1 MPETQTQPSVRTS
14 TPRPVPRIIFAG
26 GGLGLAALLL
36 GIWAA
41 LERLGWQ
48 VPTLQPDLLL
58 AHGPLMVCGFLGT
71 LIALERAVAVRQ
83 PWAFVAPLLLGG
95 GAMVLGLGAGRL
107 AAVLLLA
114 GSLGFIAIY
123 GVMLA
128 RSFTDFTLVMTL
140 GAVALL
146 LGNLFWAFGVMIPIM
161 VYWWAGFLI
170 LTIFGER
177 LELSRMRPRRGGQ
190 RAGAYLVLGIYVTA
204 LGLATQSPRH
214 GMQLAGLG
222 MVGMALWL
230 LLFDSAWHLMR
241 RPGLT
246 RYIGLNLIVGYIWL
260 AVSGYLWLTRAGS
273 LFFGYDAMLHSL
285 FLGFVISMVFAHAPI
300 IFPAISGRVLPW
312 RRGFYLPIGLLQL
325 TLICR
330 IGIDL
335 ARHPN
340 AFAWRWAGLL
350 NAVALLGFILY
361 ATISAWI
368 GQPQTHTA

>member
-1 MPETQTQPSVRTS
+1 M
-14 TPRPVPRIIFAG
+14 
-26 GGLGLAALLL
+26 AALLL

-48 VPTLQPDLLL
+48 VPALQPDLLL

-71 LIALERAVAVRQ
+71 LIAMERAVAVRQ
-83 PWAFVAPLLLGG
+83 RWAFAAPLLLGG
-95 GAMVLGLGAGRL
+95 GALVLALGADRL

-114 GSLGFIAIY
+114 GSLVFMAIY
-123 GVMLA
+123 GLILA

-140 GAVALL
+140 GALALL

-177 LELSRMRPRRGGQ
+177 LELSRMRPRIGGQ
-190 RAGAYLVLGIYVTA
+190 RAGAWLVLAIYVFA

-214 GMQLAGLG
+214 GMQLAGIG

-230 LLFDSAWHLMR
+230 LFFDSAWHLLR

-246 RYIGLNLIVGYIWL
+246 RYIGLNLIIGYIWL

-273 LFFGYDAMLHSL
+273 LIFGYDAMLHSL

-312 RRGFYLPIGLLQL
+312 RRGFYLPIALLHM

-340 AFAWRWAGLL
+340 AFAWKWAGLL
-350 NAVALLGFILY
+350 NAVALLSFILY
-361 ATISAWI
+361 AAISAWI
-368 GQPQTHTA
+368 GPPQKSLA